1 MDTDDYPLL
10 MRNTMRDS
18 MLRTRVGTLVEDECG
33 SPAGYDTSGSAI
45 RSHSL
50 FGVGSLMDVAFRAS
64 RGVVYR
70 GIAVVSC
77 AVRGGEVRLL
87 GWPRVGLVGTSSP
100 C

>member
-1 MDTDDYPLL
+1 MDNDDYPLL
-10 MRNTMRDS
+10 MRNAMRDS
-18 MLRTRVGTLVEDECG
+18 MLRTRVGALLEDECG

-50 FGVGSLMDVAFRAS
+50 LAVGSLMDVVFRAIG
-64 RGVVYR
+64 GVVCR

-77 AVRGGEVRLL
+77 AVRGGGVRLL
-87 GWPRVGLVGTSSP
+87 GCLRAGLVGMSSP